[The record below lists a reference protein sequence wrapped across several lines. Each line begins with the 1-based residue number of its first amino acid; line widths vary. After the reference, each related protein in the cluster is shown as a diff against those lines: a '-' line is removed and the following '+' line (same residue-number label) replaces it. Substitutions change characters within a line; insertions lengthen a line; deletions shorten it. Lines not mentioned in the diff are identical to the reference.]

1 MENCWTKFKSFS
13 KPFMCLLTCH
23 KCIEICLSGSKL
35 SWPVTCTWSLHLT
48 FIFLYFGK
56 HGGSS
61 GSALGWFL
69 PWMRNLIWCNLIY
82 LPSPSPHIPLEKLT
96 QTQCHGTAS
105 DHHWSHLKST
115 FDLLQVEWQ
124 MNSLSNFLSIRHF
137 SCIWLNCLFFFFTCS
152 AKAVS
157 QAPHLNVFLHKHA
170 LSINYYAN
178 GFFSKYSSRLR
189 KVSL

>member
-1 MENCWTKFKSFS
+1 MSQVIGE
-13 KPFMCLLTCH
+13 LLNKVQIILKTIYVFTDMSQMHWNMPLRFQVELACNMH
-23 KCIEICLSGSKL
+23 LVITLN
-35 SWPVTCTWSLHLT
+35 LHLPV
-48 FIFLYFGK
+48 FGK

-69 PWMRNLIWCNLIY
+69 RWMRNLIWCNLIY

-105 DHHWSHLKST
+105 DHHWGHLKST

-137 SCIWLNCLFFFFTCS
+137 SCIWLNCLFFF
-152 AKAVS
+152 
-157 QAPHLNVFLHKHA
+157 
-170 LSINYYAN
+170 YM
-178 GFFSKYSSRLR
+178 
-189 KVSL
+189 

>member
-69 PWMRNLIWCNLIY
+69 RWMRNLIWCNLIY

-105 DHHWSHLKST
+105 DHHWGHLKST

-137 SCIWLNCLFFFFTCS
+137 SCIWLNCLFFFLHVVLKLYHKLLILMFYFINMLFQS
-152 AKAVS
+152 IIMQMASFQNIAVD
-157 QAPHLNVFLHKHA
+157 
-170 LSINYYAN
+170 
-178 GFFSKYSSRLR
+178 
-189 KVSL
+189 